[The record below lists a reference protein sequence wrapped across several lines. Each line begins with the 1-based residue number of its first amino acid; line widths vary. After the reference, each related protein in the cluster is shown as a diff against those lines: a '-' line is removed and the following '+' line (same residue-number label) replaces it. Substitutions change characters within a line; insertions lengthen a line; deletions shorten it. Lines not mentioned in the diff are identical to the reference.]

1 MVPFHGDDISQSSPA
16 KLFHFSVM
24 KYLRVI
30 QLYFS
35 TLQTLSIVEL
45 SSQTLSL
52 RGHEIKFSSWPFPLR
67 GHELLQSFLVKLF
80 HFVDMKYDRV
90 LQLNFSIS
98 WTLNMAKFFTYN
110 VPLELP
116 QGSPV
121 KHFTLRRH
129 EIPQI
134 SPVKL
139 FQFVPMNFRFLQ
151 WNSSTSWT

>member
-1 MVPFHGDDISQSSPA
+1 MVPLHGDDISQSSPA
-16 KLFHFSVM
+16 KHFHFSVM

-45 SSQTLSL
+45 SSQTLPL
-52 RGHEIKFSSWPFPLR
+52 RGHEIKFSSLPFPLC
-67 GHELLQSFLVKLF
+67 GHELLQSLLAKLF
-80 HFVDMKYDRV
+80 HFMDMKYDRV

-98 WTLNMAKFFTYN
+98 WTLNMVKFFSYN
-110 VPLELP
+110 VSLELR

-121 KHFTLRRH
+121 KHFTLHRH
-129 EIPQI
+129 EISQI

-139 FQFVPMNFRFLQ
+139 FQFASMNFRFLQ
-151 WNSSTSWT
+151 

>member
-1 MVPFHGDDISQSSPA
+1 MVPLHGDDISQSSPA
-16 KLFHFSVM
+16 KHFHFSVM

-45 SSQTLSL
+45 SSQTLPL
-52 RGHEIKFSSWPFPLR
+52 HGHEIKFSSLPFPLC
-67 GHELLQSFLVKLF
+67 GHELLQSLLAKLF
-80 HFVDMKYDRV
+80 HFMDMKYDRV

-98 WTLNMAKFFTYN
+98 WTLNMVKFFSYN
-110 VPLELP
+110 VSLELR

-121 KHFTLRRH
+121 KHFTLHRH
-129 EIPQI
+129 EISQI

-139 FQFVPMNFRFLQ
+139 FQFAPMNFRFLQ
-151 WNSSTSWT
+151 